1 MIRNGHIQATL
12 PQSSA
17 QDTNGVS
24 NNPSPVLRFLTHDPT
39 LSSIGLNQD
48 SILQAKYAQID
59 QLSRHV
65 KEADR
70 KLAITKE
77 YIDYVRRNKRA
88 EGAGAPG
95 FEDPMEEV
103 FDNVHVDPDEDM
115 MADMR

>member
-1 MIRNGHIQATL
+1 MIRDGHIQATL
-12 PQSSA
+12 PQPST
-17 QDTNGVS
+17 QDS
-24 NNPSPVLRFLTHDPT
+24 NAASVLRFLSHDPS

-48 SILQAKYAQID
+48 SILKAKYNQINE
-59 QLSRHV
+59 LSKHV

-77 YIDYVRRNKRA
+77 YVEFVRRNKRA

-103 FDNVHVDPDEDM
+103 FDTVHVDPDEDM